1 MKSTIG
7 IFITVLML
15 LVGCSTYHQSFYQ
28 PSTQTSSY
36 TLEVEKIS
44 DNEISGNASSS
55 YIFGFLKVSG
65 ESEFADGITYGSNDN
80 GEYPELKSAAAYDA
94 ISKNNCSVLIAPRY
108 IVETSNA
115 LIYRSVSVKV
125 IGYPGRYKQVKRNE

>member
-1 MKSTIG
+1 MKSKFG
-7 IFITVLML
+7 ILITTFIL
-15 LVGCSTYHQSFYQ
+15 LVGCSTYHQSYYQ
-28 PSTQTSSY
+28 PATQTSPY

-44 DNEISGNASSS
+44 DNEITGNASSS

-65 ESEFADGITYGSNDN
+65 ESQFADGITYGSAND

-108 IVETSNA
+108 IVKTSNA
-115 LIYRSVSVKV
+115 FFYRSVSVRV
-125 IGYPGRYKQVKRNE
+125 IGYPGRYKQLKKDE

>member
-1 MKSTIG
+1 M
-7 IFITVLML
+7 TVLIL

-28 PSTQTSSY
+28 PETQTSPYS
-36 TLEVEKIS
+36 LEVEKIS
-44 DNEISGNASSS
+44 DNEITGTASSS
-55 YIFGFLKVSG
+55 YIFGFIKVSG

-94 ISKNNCSVLIAPRY
+94 ISKNGCSVLIAPRY

-115 LIYRSVSVKV
+115 FFYRSVSVKV
-125 IGYPGRYKQVKRNE
+125 VGYPGRYKQLAKSQ